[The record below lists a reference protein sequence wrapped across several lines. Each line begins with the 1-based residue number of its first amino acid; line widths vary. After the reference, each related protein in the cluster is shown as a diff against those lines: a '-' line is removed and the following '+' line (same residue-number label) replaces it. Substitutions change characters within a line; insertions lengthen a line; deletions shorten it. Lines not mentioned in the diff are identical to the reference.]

1 MKECARFA
9 PRLTAKEGELSA
21 EERGEL
27 ERHLAGCEECRRIE
41 QDLRAVEGLV
51 GHGLTRAAARRDFSG
66 FADQVMARVAAEEP
80 GPGALRRLGAWFRAH
95 RVLAVGTALAP
106 VAAAA
111 ALVIYL
117 SESGPSGPPVGE
129 VDVVT
134 EGRSATVLR
143 TSDGPVVLIGD
154 DEPT

>member
-9 PRLTAKEGELSA
+9 PRLTAREGELTA
-21 EERGEL
+21 EERAEL
-27 ERHLAGCEECRRIE
+27 EKHLAGCEECRAI
-41 QDLRAVEGLV
+41 QKDLRAVEGLV
-51 GHGLTRAAARRDFSG
+51 GFGVLRAAARRDFSG
-66 FADQVMARVAAEEP
+66 FADQVMARVAAEAAHE
-80 GPGALRRLGAWFRAH
+80 GALRRVARWFRAH
-95 RVLAVGTALAP
+95 RALAVGTALAP

-117 SESGPSGPPVGE
+117 SGSGPSGPQVGE

-134 EGRSATVLR
+134 EGRSATVLH

-154 DEPT
+154 DEAT